1 MLDCFLIFLSDSVH
15 LYFNK
20 MPFITLRFNVMVA
33 FPPLTEAKLSDTPDK
48 GRPPVLH
55 YKEDQIRDAFL
66 ERFPILYKLPVNL
79 LQSDKVEKKRAAD
92 FPSLNTLVE
101 KHKSFMKMQ
110 YDSEAA
116 MGRTIGLVLSEME
129 DAKIKR
135 SWARQ
140 LKNLRK
146 EEQDLGYIDNETNES
161 KADDVIDI
169 SELFKLSSKS

>member
-1 MLDCFLIFLSDSVH
+1 LQGTVFRRVQELLATG
-15 LYFNK
+15 
-20 MPFITLRFNVMVA
+20 TLKEKPIWFNVMVA